1 VFVVLNIEI
10 IMFMNLKYR
19 LLVAVLIVFIS
30 ISNASE
36 VKFYNINSLFG
47 ISMREANS
55 VCKDNNGFIWVS
67 SKTGILRLTED
78 DYRIY
83 QLPYETANVINVKL
97 VYQKTLLLAYSNN
110 GQIFRY
116 NAISDRFEL
125 VLCLRNELNNFF
137 LSVTGI
143 LINDANN
150 YFIASTIGLYEYK
163 DGQLALIGT
172 ESSIINHFTWY
183 NNHQIIGFKGNQL
196 FIFDT
201 KTKQFSTIFISII
214 IPTFEV
220 SKLFMDKDHDRL
232 WVGTLS
238 SGLYFYDFKTATFN
252 DPGIKSFPKQ
262 PILAIESA
270 SETSLLIGIDG
281 QGVWEINKNGDR
293 VLNIYKENS
302 DNISSL
308 RGNGVYDIFC
318 DQNKRVWICTY
329 SGGVSYFEQSSP
341 LVNQI
346 THQVNNSNSLVNN
359 DVNSIIEDS
368 RGNLWFATDNG
379 ISCWEVTSNQ
389 WKSFYVNKQE
399 QAQVF
404 LTLCEDDRGRIWAGT
419 YSSGVYVL
427 DERTGKELAHYSH
440 QVKGS
445 PFANDYVFD
454 IYKDSRGDL
463 WIGGINSE
471 VIRYRVKENR
481 FQKYSNQALYTF
493 AELSPD
499 QMLFGC
505 TYGLTLSDNQTG
517 VVRILKEGFLT
528 HDILV
533 MNDIVWVAT
542 SGDGLIQ
549 FNLKNEE
556 IEKYTTQIGLPS
568 NFISSIA
575 YSDGY
580 LWLGTENGL
589 CRFDPN
595 NKNVVVYSSIQ
606 SLSHISFNRHAQ
618 FKLRNGQ
625 LAWGTNNGAV
635 IFNPKAIQQFQSK
648 GKIFFQDL
656 SVSGRSVRD
665 NSSLKLD
672 APLDNL
678 KDLKLKYNQNTVT
691 LELLPIGVAASS
703 KFSWK
708 MEGLD
713 KDWSQPSSH
722 RILTYTN
729 IPSKDLI
736 LRIKLYDNSLSRII
750 DERTLAIKIT
760 PPFWGTWW
768 FLIIAFLIVSTIIYF
783 ALLYYINL
791 LKQHHTEE
799 KVRFFTN
806 TAHDIRTS
814 LTLIKAP
821 VEELTK
827 EKNLSVPGHH
837 YLNLAIEQARR
848 LSSVVTQLMD
858 FQKVDIGKGQ
868 LSFAMCDLV
877 RFVRDRIQMF
887 ESFAKSKDIK
897 LSFKANQ
904 LEYITAI
911 DETMMEKVI
920 DNLISNAIKYSHQD
934 SVIHIVLNCTESKWT
949 LEVTDHGIGISKK
962 AQQQLFKE
970 FYRGE
975 NAINSKI
982 VGSGIGLLLVKK
994 YVAFH
999 GGQISYTS
1007 QENVGTTFQVVIPY
1021 KRVNEEGNDKN
1032 RLNELSPSA
1041 FVFNHLKAQNSTD
1054 EIIAKEMRILLV
1066 EDNDDLLQF
1075 MKYALIEEFEVLIAN
1090 NGALAWEIVQKQLPD
1105 LIVSDVMMPNM
1116 DGFELCQLIKSSYE
1130 TSHIPIILLTALTGK
1145 AEQLHGLGLGADDY
1159 LTKPFDMGLLK
1170 QKIISIIQNREAVR
1184 EKALKMIKGNNND
1197 PILTNELN
1205 DSFLKKMLQVVQ
1217 KNISNSEFGKEEFAS
1232 AMNVSTSLL
1241 YKKIKVLTDQSPT
1254 DFIKVVRLDYAL
1266 TLLQSRK
1273 HTVTEVSELC
1283 GFASVG
1289 YFSTVFKK
1297 YFGKSPTE
1305 IIE

>member
-1 VFVVLNIEI
+1 
-10 IMFMNLKYR
+10 MFMNLKYR
-19 LLVAVLIVFIS
+19 LLVAALIVFIS
-30 ISNASE
+30 ISYASE

-83 QLPYETANVINVKL
+83 QLPYETANVISVKL
-97 VYQKTLLLAYSNN
+97 VYQNKLLLAFSNN

-116 NAISDRFEL
+116 NEISDRFEL
-125 VLCLRNELNNFF
+125 VLSLRKELNNYF

-143 LINDANN
+143 LIDDSNN
-150 YFIASTIGLYEYK
+150 YFIATSIGLFEFL
-163 DGQLALIGT
+163 GERLTLIGT
-172 ESSIINHFTWY
+172 ENTIINYFTWY
-183 NNHQIIGFKGNQL
+183 NNHQIIGFRGNQM
-196 FIFDT
+196 FVFDIIN
-201 KTKQFSTIFISII
+201 QHLSTIFTNTINPSI
-214 IPTFEV
+214 EV
-220 SKLFMDKDHDRL
+220 SKLFMDKEGDRL

-238 SGLYFYDFKTATFN
+238 SGLYYYDFKTAAFN
-252 DPGIKSFPKQ
+252 ESEIKSFPKQ
-262 PILAIESA
+262 PVLAIESV

-281 QGVWEINKNGDR
+281 QGVWEINKKGDR
-293 VLNIYKENS
+293 VLNIYKENG
-302 DNISSL
+302 DNLSSL

-329 SGGVSYFEQSSP
+329 SGGVSYYEQSSP

-368 RGNLWFATDNG
+368 RGNLWFATNNG
-379 ISCWEVTSNQ
+379 ISCWDITSNQ

-404 LTLCEDDRGRIWAGT
+404 LTLCEDGWGRIWAGT
-419 YSSGVYVL
+419 YSSGVYVI
-427 DERTGKELAHYSH
+427 DERTGKELAHYSN

-445 PFANDYVFD
+445 PFATDFVFD

-471 VIRYRVKENR
+471 VVCYRIKEDR
-481 FQKYSNQALYTF
+481 FQKYSNQALYNF

-505 TYGLTLSDNQTG
+505 TYGLSLSDNKTG
-517 VVRILKEGFLT
+517 AIRILKEGFLV

-533 MNDIVWVAT
+533 LNDIAWVAT
-542 SGDGLIQ
+542 SGDGLVRY
-549 FNLKNEE
+549 NLKTEE
-556 IEKYTTQIGLPS
+556 IEQFTTQIGLPS
-568 NFISSIA
+568 NFLSSIA
-575 YSDGY
+575 YSDGF

-589 CRFDPN
+589 CRFEPN
-595 NKNVVVYSSIQ
+595 SKNVVVYSSIQ
-606 SLSHISFNRHAQ
+606 SLSHISFNRNAQ

-635 IFNPKAIQQFQSK
+635 IFNPKALQQFQSK
-648 GKIFFQDL
+648 GKIYFQDL
-656 SVSGRSVRD
+656 SVSGRSIRD
-665 NSSLKLD
+665 NSALKLD
-672 APLDNL
+672 TPLDNL
-678 KDLKLKYNQNTVT
+678 KNLKLKYNQNTLT

-703 KFSWK
+703 KFSWI

-713 KDWSQPSSH
+713 KDWNQPSSH

-729 IPSKDLI
+729 IPSKEFL
-736 LRIKLYDNSLSRII
+736 LKIKLYDNSLTRII

-768 FLIIAFLIVSTIIYF
+768 FLVIAFLIVSIIIYL

-821 VEELTK
+821 VEELTR
-827 EKNLSVPGHH
+827 ENLSEPGRH
-837 YLNLAIEQARR
+837 YLNLAMEQARR

-858 FQKVDIGKGQ
+858 FQKIDIGKGQ
-868 LSFAMCDLV
+868 LSFTMCDLV
-877 RFVRDRIQMF
+877 RFVKERIQMF
-887 ESFAKSKDIK
+887 DSFAKSKDVE
-897 LSFKANQ
+897 LTFNVNQ

-911 DETMMEKVI
+911 DETMIEKVI
-920 DNLISNAIKYSHQD
+920 DNLISNAIKYSHHD
-934 SVIHIVLNCTESKWT
+934 SVIQIVLNCTESKWT

-1021 KRVNEEGNDKN
+1021 KRVNEEGNYKD
-1032 RLNELSPSA
+1032 RLNELNPSD
-1041 FVFNHLKAQNSTD
+1041 FVFKHLKTQNSSD
-1054 EIIAKEMRILLV
+1054 ENIAKEMRILLV

-1075 MKYALIEEFEVLIAN
+1075 MKYALNEEFEVLLAN
-1090 NGALAWEIVQKQLPD
+1090 DGALAWEIVQKQLPD
-1105 LIVSDVMMPNM
+1105 LVVSDVMMPNM

-1145 AEQLHGLGLGADDY
+1145 TEQLRGLGLGADDY
-1159 LTKPFDMGLLK
+1159 LTKPFDMSLLK
-1170 QKIISIIQNREAVR
+1170 QKILSIIQNREAVK

-1197 PILTNELN
+1197 PILANELN
-1205 DSFLKKMLQVVQ
+1205 DSFLRKMLQVVHN
-1217 KNISNSEFGKEEFAS
+1217 NISNSEFGKEEFAS

-1254 DFIKVVRLDYAL
+1254 DFIKVVRLDHAL

-1273 HTVTEVSELC
+1273 HTITEISELC

-1305 IIE
+1305 LIE